1 MKIGIIGLPQTGKK
15 TLFQLL
21 TGGLAPAHADA
32 ARALVG
38 TADIRDAR
46 FDALVEMYTPPK
58 QVRAKIDFALVP
70 RIDKEG
76 IIKGDLLKDIA
87 DTEAICHVVRAFTEE
102 AVYHVDGSVNP
113 QRDIDSVNAEL
124 MLHDLLFIETRIER
138 IDNSLK
144 KSKDERLH
152 KEKSLLARMKAH
164 LESERPLRLL
174 PLSHEEDLLI
184 RSYPFI
190 TRKQMIL
197 VLNVSDGALGSQ
209 DLLRSLQD
217 CCASEHMEAMQVSA
231 RVEAEIDALE
241 SEKERQEF
249 LQELGIAEPALEQ
262 LTRLCLKALGLI
274 SFFTVAHEEVH
285 QWLAHKGALAPEAA
299 GVVHSDLQRG
309 FIRAEVIKYAELM
322 QYQSEAALK
331 HAGKIYVKGKDYIV
345 EDGDILRIRFNI

>member
-21 TGGLAPAHADA
+21 TGSPAHAPGEA
-32 ARALVG
+32 ARALIG

-46 FDALVEMYTPPK
+46 FDALVKMYTPPK
-58 QVRAKIDFALVP
+58 QVRAKIDFALLP
-70 RIDKEG
+70 RIDQEG
-76 IIKGDLLKDIA
+76 AIKSDLLKDIA
-87 DTEAICHVVRAFTEE
+87 DTEAVCHVVRAFAED
-102 AVYHVDGSVNP
+102 AVYHVAGSVNP
-113 QRDIDSVNAEL
+113 QRDIDTVNAEL
-124 MLHDLLFIETRIER
+124 MLHDLLFIETRLER
-138 IDNSLK
+138 IETSLK
-144 KSKDERLH
+144 KAKDERLH
-152 KEKSLLARMKAH
+152 REQSLLVRLKDQ

-174 PLSHEEDLLI
+174 PLSHEEDVLI

-197 VLNVSDGALGSQ
+197 VLNVSDDALSSP
-209 DLLRSLQD
+209 DLLRSLAER
-217 CCASEHMEAMQVSA
+217 CAAEQMEAMQVSA
-231 RVEAEIDALE
+231 KVEAEVAALE
-241 SEKERQEF
+241 SAEERREF

-262 LTRLCLKALGLI
+262 LAALCLKALGLI

-285 QWLAHKGALAPEAA
+285 QWLAHQGATAPEAA

-309 FIRAEVIKYAELM
+309 FIRAEVIKCAELL

-331 HAGKIYVKGKDYIV
+331 HAGKLYVKGKDYIV